1 MERMILE
8 KGAVVAG
15 FLIGLGVIINTLATN
30 SILGA
35 VLFSFGLLTIIQMQ
49 LPLYTG
55 QIGFIKEK
63 KISDLIKI
71 IICNFIGIIFVLLLK
86 TISDPNFTTIF
97 LDKAILK
104 FNKDIFRMFI
114 DGFFCGTLIHF
125 AVKCKKPLLTS
136 MAVVIFILT
145 GSEHCIADFPYLLQ
159 VPSLSNLLKFF
170 MVVMGNS
177 LGAILLEN
185 MLKKKG
191 N

>member
-1 MERMILE
+1 MILE
-8 KGAVVAG
+8 RNAVVAG

-30 SILGA
+30 PILGA

-63 KISDLIKI
+63 NKIDLIKI
-71 IICNFIGIIFVLLLK
+71 FLWNLIGIGIILLMKMFTDPTFVNIL
-86 TISDPNFTTIF
+86 TQ
-97 LDKAILK
+97 KAILK
-104 FNKDIFRMFI
+104 FNKTILRIFV
-114 DGFFCGTLIHF
+114 DGFICGTLIHF

-136 MAVVIFILT
+136 MAVIIFILT
-145 GSEHCIADFPYLLQ
+145 GSEHCIADFPYLWCNM
-159 VPSLSNLLKFF
+159 SLTNLLKFF

-177 LGAILLEN
+177 LGAIFLEN